1 MILNVGD
8 QVTITHAVSQEEAS
22 ILDGYTLTIQ
32 GRAQAQV
39 TLPQEPSAQEISEES
54 GEAPAA

>member
-1 MILNVGD
+1 M
-8 QVTITHAVSQEEAS
+8 TITHAVSQEEAS